1 MGWAPEELEAL
12 KAYAAEGLSANQIAM
27 RIPNKTRNAVVG
39 RSFRDKLKLKGG
51 KNGEH
56 RKSKKFSPR
65 PRAAAQSPVRI
76 ALPVEIRDLGGSD
89 ISLLEMTDND
99 CKFIYG
105 DVGNGHKYCGQ
116 RVVEGYAFCPFH
128 AELVYRPR
136 DQR

>member
-39 RSFRDKLKLKGG
+39 RSFRDKLKLKGATSG
-51 KNGEH
+51 PYNEP
-56 RKSKKFSPR
+56 RKSL
-65 PRAAAQSPVRI
+65 ARI
-76 ALPVEIRDLGGSD
+76 RKANTSKPGVEACARDLGGSD